1 MPIKIKQRKL
11 KLDEKYKTNMSSKVE
26 HAMRYST
33 ILNKIISSKNFD
45 LGKAVGGSVA
55 IKGIN

>member
-11 KLDEKYKTNMSSKVE
+11 KLDEKYKTNMGSKVE

-33 ILNKIISSKNFD
+33 ILNKIISSKNVD
-45 LGKAVGGSVA
+45 LGKAVGGSVVL
-55 IKGIN
+55 KGIN